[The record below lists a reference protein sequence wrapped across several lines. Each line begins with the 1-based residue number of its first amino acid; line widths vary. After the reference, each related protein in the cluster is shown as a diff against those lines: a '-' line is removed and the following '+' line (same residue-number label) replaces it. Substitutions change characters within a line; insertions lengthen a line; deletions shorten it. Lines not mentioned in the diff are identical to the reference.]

1 MARFNP
7 IEFIGEVRQEVAKV
21 TWPKPREVWITTLLV
36 GIMVTLA
43 SIFFLIADFIIGG
56 AVNFVLGGGIAKLL
70 GLR

>member
-21 TWPKPREVWITTLLV
+21 IWPKPREVWITTVLV

-43 SIFFLIADFIIGG
+43 AIFFLIADIIIGG
-56 AVNFVLGGGIAKLL
+56 TVNYILGGGIARLL